1 MATYI
6 AKTLQ
11 GLEPVLAQELR
22 EIGATDV
29 QESGRAVLFEASQE
43 VLYKANYL
51 CRTALRIM
59 KKLKSFDIERQD
71 DLYEEINALAWEKII
86 PVDSPMTVSVSC
98 KDSVFSHS
106 RFAAQRI
113 KDAVVDR
120 FRRILS
126 QRPYI
131 DNEYYTIRLEL
142 FMRKNHCEFF
152 IDASGLSLH
161 NRGYRKPHTSSFN
174 EVMAAGLL
182 RLSGWTPGKKLL
194 LPFSKNGLL
203 AMEAAMQV
211 RRMPAGYFR
220 KGYSFQ
226 YWNDYDP
233 GLWKEVK
240 EEALAGVRD
249 NEGGIWALGETPLSA
264 ERMKEA
270 FERVGM
276 EQGMVFRQ
284 FDFLENDSIDEFLP
298 LEDAVII
305 ARLPFFGEERWEAAD
320 DFCTHVGNVLKQRY
334 TGAQA
339 WLYGYDMD
347 SFKFVGLKPKEK
359 FLLGE
364 VERPARFWGFDM
376 R

>member
-71 DLYEEINALAWEKII
+71 DLYEEVNALAWEKII

-126 QRPYI
+126 QWPYI

>member
-126 QRPYI
+126 QWPYI

-240 EEALAGVRD
+240 EEALAGVGD

-347 SFKFVGLKPKEK
+347 SLKFVGLKPKEK

>member
-1 MATYI
+1 M
-6 AKTLQ
+6 
-11 GLEPVLAQELR
+11 AQELR

-126 QRPYI
+126 QWPYI

>member
-126 QRPYI
+126 QWPYI